1 MRIPKS
7 MAPKSMARKIVIT
20 AAPVCFGVCFG
31 LTFFKA
37 ALLVAQTGSGTAAP
51 ARPAAAVPASSNTT
65 ANANATGA
73 TLTPEAAKYRAFVN
87 KYCVSCHNQRTAF
100 PAEGPVRLDGA
111 AFDDLLG
118 HAETWERVLRK
129 LSVRAMPPPGSPRP
143 PEAEYAGFTGWLV
156 ASLDRAWEGRSTPGR
171 YVVHRLNRAEY
182 ANAVRD
188 LLAVDIDV
196 SDLLPTDGAEFG
208 FDNIATALKTS
219 PLLLEGY
226 VNAAQRVSAMAVGD
240 PQVKPGAT
248 EHSISREFSQNGYID
263 GLPLG
268 TVGGTV
274 VRHVFPADAE
284 YKLSG
289 RLVRGVQEGYAGVEG
304 NDTPYTFVITVDGT
318 EVYSAPVGGPKDS
331 EIQAADLA
339 AAQPI
344 IDKRMTG
351 RVRVTAGPHD
361 VGFTWKERPFQ
372 LQDVWEPSK
381 RDSQEIHMVAGLP
394 KLRSVSIDGPYNVF
408 GLSEGPSRQRLF
420 VCHPASAGA
429 KSSTASANSPAT
441 MDDTSCATK
450 ILTNLARRAYRRPVT
465 PGDVEAPLSFYKR
478 ARQQE
483 AGKPGG
489 SFDDGIRAGVARVLS
504 SPYFLYRIEKD
515 PVGARAGVAH
525 PVSDIELASRLSF
538 FLWSS
543 IPDEKLLDL
552 AAAGRLRE
560 PGVLAAQ
567 AQRMIGDERADA
579 LVENFT
585 GEWLQLRNLE
595 AKVVPDL
602 ILFPDFDDNIR
613 KGFRKE
619 TEQFFGYILREN
631 RSALEL
637 LSADYTFLDERLAQ
651 HYGIP
656 GVYGPRLR
664 RVKLTDPNRRGLL
677 GQGSILSMTSV
688 ATRTS
693 PVFRGKYV
701 LSTFLNTPPTPPPP
715 NVPTLDESN
724 KGAATVPKT
733 VRAQLELHRN
743 NAVCASCHR
752 VIDPVGFA
760 LENFDSVGKWRDTGA
775 DGAPL
780 DVAGTLADGSKVNG
794 PAALREA
801 ILSRPDAF
809 VTVVTERMLTYALG
823 RGLEPGDMPVVRR
836 IVKKTAQ
843 NDYRLSTIVMGIV
856 ESAPF
861 QMRTKLEAAES
872 ARVEPA
878 GPAGGPAGTGSV
890 ARSNNVGSKKE
901 QP

>member
-1 MRIPKS
+1 M
-7 MAPKSMARKIVIT
+7 KIVIS
-20 AAPVCFGVCFG
+20 
-31 LTFFKA
+31 A
-37 ALLVAQTGSGTAAP
+37 ALAGCATVAVLLAQTPSKSAAP
-51 ARPAAAVPASSNTT
+51 APAT
-65 ANANATGA
+65 
-73 TLTPEAAKYRAFVN
+73 TPEAAKYRAMVD

-100 PAEGPVRLDGA
+100 PPESPVRLDA
-111 AFDDLLG
+111 SFDDLLP
-118 HAETWERVLRK
+118 HADTWERVLRK
-129 LSVRAMPPPGSPRP
+129 LSVRAMPPQGMPRP
-143 PEAEYAGFTGWLV
+143 AEAEYAGFTNWLA
-156 ASLDRAWEGRSTPGR
+156 ASLDHAWEGKSTPGR

-240 PQVKPGAT
+240 PQVKPGTT

-274 VRHVFPADAE
+274 VRHFFPADAE

-304 NDTPYTFVITVDGT
+304 NDTPYTFVITIDGT
-318 EVYSAPVGGPKDS
+318 EVYSAPVGGPKDD

-351 RVRVTAGPHD
+351 RARVTAGPHD
-361 VGFTWKERPFQ
+361 VGFTWKERPSQ
-372 LQDVWEPSK
+372 LQDVWEPAK
-381 RDSQEIHMVAGLP
+381 RDSQEIHFVAGMP
-394 KLRSVSIDGPYNVF
+394 KLRTVSIDGPYNVK
-408 GLSEGPSRQRLF
+408 GVSENPSRKRLF
-420 VCHPASAGA
+420 VCHPASKDSGVAA
-429 KSSTASANSPAT
+429 KSAGTANGNP
-441 MDDTSCATK
+441 DETSCAAK
-450 ILTNLARRAYRRPVT
+450 ILTNLARGAYRRPVT
-465 PGDVEAPLSFYKR
+465 ASDVDAPMAFYKQS
-478 ARQQE
+478 RQS
-483 AGKPGG
+483 GG

-515 PVGARAGVAH
+515 PAEARPGAAH

-552 AAAGRLRE
+552 AIAGRLRQ
-560 PGVLAAQ
+560 PGVLEAQ
-567 AQRMIGDERADA
+567 VHRLLDDDRSEA
-579 LVENFT
+579 LVNNFT
-585 GEWLQLRNLE
+585 GQWLQLRNLE

-602 ILFPDFDDNIR
+602 LMFPDFDDNIR
-613 KGFRKE
+613 KGFRTE
-619 TEQFFGYILREN
+619 TEEFVGYILRDN

-637 LSADYTFLDERLAQ
+637 LSADYTFVDERLAK

-656 GVYGPRLR
+656 GVYGPQFR

-677 GQGSILSMTSV
+677 GQGSILAMTSV

-701 LSTFLNTPPTPPPP
+701 LSTFLDTPPAPPPP
-715 NVPTLDESN
+715 NVPTLEESN
-724 KGAATVPKT
+724 KGVAALPKT
-733 VRAQLELHRN
+733 VREQLELHRTN
-743 NAVCASCHR
+743 QPCAGCHR
-752 VIDPVGFA
+752 LIDPPGFA
-760 LENFDSVGKWRDTGA
+760 LENFDSVGKWRNAGA

-780 DVAGTLADGSKVNG
+780 DTAGTLADGSKVNG

-809 VTVVTERMLTYALG
+809 VTIVAEKMLTYALG
-823 RGLEPGDMPVVRR
+823 RGLEPSDMPVVRR
-836 IVKKTAQ
+836 IVKKAAE

-861 QMRTKLEAAES
+861 QMRTKLEAGPEQAQAAS
-872 ARVEPA
+872 APVNSAKIQPEH
-878 GPAGGPAGTGSV
+878 
-890 ARSNNVGSKKE
+890 KE
-901 QP
+901 QK